1 MWKEREAYLWIL
13 LHCSEIL
20 WMGTDLGVRPDARIV
35 GLLLLLLL
43 LLLELLLDLERLS
56 RLLLTM
62 IRVAGDH
69 WVLDTIRHQT
79 ARGGGV
85 EMVVGGKRGQ
95 AVCLRELTCYF
106 YPPLRPATAAT

>member
-1 MWKEREAYLWIL
+1 
-13 LHCSEIL
+13 
-20 WMGTDLGVRPDARIV
+20 MGADLGVRPDARIV

-56 RLLLTM
+56 WLLLAM
-62 IRVAGDH
+62 SRVAGHH

-79 ARGGGV
+79 ARGGGG

-95 AVCLRELTCYF
+95 AVCLRELLTCYF
-106 YPPLRPATAAT
+106 YPPSRPATAAT